1 MAIVKHIK
9 LSSMNLTVGFA
20 GLVVILVAFGI
31 TIHVALASDG
41 FPSYVSPTSNI
52 EDLKAEAYDGCMSR
66 LAGKLPEEK
75 AASTCFDHVYE
86 NSEDKLGLPS
96 QESSPGSSQNIAPED
111 YETELSEEGEED
123 NKDSPENTEQTTED
137 QKDTE
142 DSESDESSQP
152 DEPEDQIMVLE
163 GGKKVAE
170 Y

>member
-1 MAIVKHIK
+1 MTIVKPIK
-9 LSSMNLTVGFA
+9 LSLMNLTVGFV
-20 GLVVILVAFGI
+20 GLVVILVAFSI

-52 EDLKAEAYDGCMSR
+52 EDLKTEAYDGCMSQ

-86 NSEDKLGLPS
+86 NSEDKSDLPS
-96 QESSPGSSQNIAPED
+96 QESSPGSSQNVAPED
-111 YETELSEEGEED
+111 DETESSEEGKED
-123 NKDSPENTEQTTED
+123 NKDREQTTED

-142 DSESDESSQP
+142 DSESDESSQS
-152 DEPEDQIMVLE
+152 DEPEDQIMVIE

>member
-1 MAIVKHIK
+1 M
-9 LSSMNLTVGFA
+9 GFV

-31 TIHVALASDG
+31 TIHIALASDG

-75 AASTCFDHVYE
+75 AASTCFDYVYE
-86 NSEDKLGLPS
+86 NSEDKSDLPS
-96 QESSPGSSQNIAPED
+96 QESSPGSSQNMKPED
-111 YETELSEEGEED
+111 DETELSEEGEED
-123 NKDSPENTEQTTED
+123 NKDSHENGEQTTED
-137 QKDTE
+137 QKDAE
-142 DSESDESSQP
+142 DADESSQP
-152 DEPEDQIMVLE
+152 DEPEDQIMVIE